1 MVQCLTNYFGFEA
14 AALVIWDHAKNMAG
28 GCANCGLHCGVHTL
42 EYDIPKLC
50 ACWSRRTYYNLRW
63 PVAFSAQHMHV
74 DAPAATLARSQQSS
88 PYVVLHQQVG
98 LQASEGQEGQPSPPP
113 TIIGLSCRPC
123 SATAVSLRN
132 AAQHSTIYVLTKYG
146 CIPHVRIGSLLL
158 THCLFRA

>member
-1 MVQCLTNYFGFEA
+1 MSCHVVQCLTNYFGFEA
-14 AALVIWDHAKNMAG
+14 AALVIWDHARNMAG
-28 GCANCGLHCGVHTL
+28 GCANCGLHCESTL
-42 EYDIPKLC
+42 WNMIFPSFAPAGADV
-50 ACWSRRTYYNLRW
+50 TYYNLRW

-74 DAPAATLARSQQSS
+74 DAPAATLAKSQQSS

-132 AAQHSTIYVLTKYG
+132 SAQHSTIYVLTKYG

-158 THCLFRA
+158 TH